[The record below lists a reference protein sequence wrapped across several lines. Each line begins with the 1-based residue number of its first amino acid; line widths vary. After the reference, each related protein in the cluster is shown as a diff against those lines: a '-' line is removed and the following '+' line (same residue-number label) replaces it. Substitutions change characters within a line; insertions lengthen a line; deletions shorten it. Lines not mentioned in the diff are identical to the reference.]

1 MKNFNRKPIALFRQV
16 EKSTKLS
23 QFLLKNLDSFYSQRL
38 GRLVDKFRAQKTKK
52 NNSLTDLKKAY
63 PEKLKIGASI

>member
-23 QFLLKNLDSFYSQRL
+23 KFLSKNLNSVYSQRL
-38 GRLVDKFRAQKTKK
+38 EKLFKKFNAQKTKK
-52 NNSLTDLKKAY
+52 V
-63 PEKLKIGASI
+63 IH

>member
-23 QFLLKNLDSFYSQRL
+23 QFVSNSLNSINSKKL
-38 GRLVDKFRAQKTKK
+38 GRLFDKFHV
-52 NNSLTDLKKAY
+52 
-63 PEKLKIGASI
+63 